1 LYVGLLQKSGKNK
14 QAADLESLFAATR
27 VTRFF
32 FGAIYQNEENY
43 TKLPQNITNDH
54 KIYQM
59 AVK

>member
-14 QAADLESLFAATR
+14 QAADLESFFAATR

-43 TKLPQNITNDH
+43 TKLPQNIPSYH
-54 KIYQM
+54 KI
-59 AVK
+59 